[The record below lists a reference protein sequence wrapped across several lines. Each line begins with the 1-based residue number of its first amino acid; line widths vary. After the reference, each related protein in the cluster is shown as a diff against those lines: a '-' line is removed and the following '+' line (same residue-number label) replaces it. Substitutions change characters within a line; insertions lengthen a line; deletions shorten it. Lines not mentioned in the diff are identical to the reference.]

1 MPSKEILERYSCKRK
16 RDVVTGLAI
25 LMMIFI
31 VAAQL
36 YLTLIVPIQLQKR
49 NIYEFHVEKDKVI
62 KQADTF
68 RLHMR
73 IFRPTG
79 KLQRGEVDLVRN
91 TMNQLIIY
99 LTEHQDYMN
108 EKQVFEVKRIFDRF
122 NHFLH
127 SWKAEKPKFFIR
139 EEKIDQTKLI
149 NSIANELV
157 AEKKN

>member
-1 MPSKEILERYSCKRK
+1 MPSKEILNRYSCKRK

-25 LMMIFI
+25 TMMIFI

-68 RLHMR
+68 RLGMR
-73 IFRPTG
+73 NFRPAG

-91 TMNQLIIY
+91 TMNQLVIY

-108 EKQVFEVKRIFDRF
+108 EKQVHEVKQIFNRF
-122 NHFLH
+122 NHYLYG
-127 SWKAEKPKFFIR
+127 WKAKKPKFFIR

>member
-1 MPSKEILERYSCKRK
+1 M
-16 RDVVTGLAI
+16 VTGLAI

-36 YLTLIVPIQLQKR
+36 YLTLIVPVQLQKR

-68 RLHMR
+68 RLQMR
-73 IFRPTG
+73 NFRPSG
-79 KLQRGEVDLVRN
+79 KIQRGEVDLVRS
-91 TMNQLIIY
+91 TMNQLVIY

-108 EKQVFEVKRIFDRF
+108 EKQVFDVKRTFDRF
-122 NHFLH
+122 NHYLY
-127 SWKAEKPKFFIR
+127 SWKAKKPKFFIR
-139 EEKIDQTKLI
+139 EEKIDQKKLI
-149 NSIANELV
+149 NSIANELI

>member
-1 MPSKEILERYSCKRK
+1 MPSKEILSRYSCKRK

-36 YLTLIVPIQLQKR
+36 YLTLIVPVQLQKR
-49 NIYEFHVEKDKVI
+49 SIYEFHVEKDKVI

-68 RLHMR
+68 RRNMR
-73 IFRPTG
+73 QFRPSG
-79 KLQRGEVDLVRN
+79 KLTRGEVDLVRN
-91 TMNQLIIY
+91 TMNQLVIY

-122 NHFLH
+122 NHFLYN
-127 SWKAEKPKFFIR
+127 WKAEKPKFFIR
-139 EEKIDQTKLI
+139 EEKIDQKKLI
-149 NSIANELV
+149 DSIANELV

>member
-1 MPSKEILERYSCKRK
+1 
-16 RDVVTGLAI
+16 VVTGLAI

-68 RLHMR
+68 RLQMR
-73 IFRPTG
+73 KFRPSG
-79 KLQRGEVDLVRN
+79 KIPRGEVDLVRN
-91 TMNQLIIY
+91 TMNQLVIY

-108 EKQVFEVKRIFDRF
+108 EKQVHEVKQIFNRF
-122 NHFLH
+122 NHYLYG
-127 SWKAEKPKFFIR
+127 WKAEKPKFFIR
-139 EEKIDQTKLI
+139 EEKIDQAKLI